1 MEEKKKNKINFN
13 IETLLYIYI
22 ILCPI
27 LDMASFIFRNIFN
40 TSISPSTIVRPLIAI
55 ISIVY
60 IFFKYKFKVKL
71 IIAGAIYGIYPI
83 AHLLVFKTLQS
94 GSSYSGIVHELQ
106 YLINYTF
113 MVLNLFI
120 YIYIF
125 KDKEKNKL
133 KQCIII
139 SSIIYIVSIYIAIL
153 TGTSSATYMEIGMG
167 FKGWFESGNSISAIL
182 TLTLFVLLT
191 MVKDK
196 KYRWTALGTILAIG
210 VFLTTLIGTRV
221 GLFGFVLVLGVY
233 LLIEII
239 ISFLNKIKIDKKLI
253 IGGIIV
259 ILGVVIIVILVG
271 SNTLERRKYLEEEE
285 IKVIDKEL
293 NEGAHITGD
302 LMKIK
307 SKIENGILEEGFMN
321 EPEKQSVI
329 DLYNIAKEKDLSHTQ
344 MRTLQLIYNFRLVKN
359 QSNIVYILFGNGYMN
374 QFYEMVL
381 EMEVPAFLFNF
392 GVIGFILYF
401 IPFFAVFA
409 YAFYMAIKN
418 IRKIDS
424 EYLMLLA
431 GSGFTFALS
440 FFSGYTFFNAS
451 TMMIEIV
458 INSLLM
464 IKIYNFKD
472 TKKEGNV

>member
-1 MEEKKKNKINFN
+1 MEKNKEQKFSL
-13 IETLLYIYI
+13 ETLLYIYI
-22 ILCPI
+22 IACPI
-27 LDMASFIFRNIFN
+27 LDMASFIFRNTFN
-40 TSISPSTIVRPLIAI
+40 ISFSPSTVVRPLIAI
-55 ISIVY
+55 ISITY

-71 IIAGAIYGIYPI
+71 LIAGAIYAIYAI

-94 GSSYSGIVHELQ
+94 GSSYSGITHELQ
-106 YLINYTF
+106 YLVNYTF

-133 KQCIII
+133 KQCILV
-139 SSIIYIVSIYIAIL
+139 SSIIYIASIYIAIF
-153 TGTSSATYMEIGMG
+153 TGTSSATYMETGMG

-182 TLTLFVLLT
+182 TLLLFVLLT

-196 KYRWTALGTILAIG
+196 KYRWIVVTIILAIG

-221 GLFGFVLVLGVY
+221 GLFGFILVIGVY

-239 ISFLNKIKIDKKLI
+239 TSLFNKIKIDKKII
-253 IGGIIV
+253 IGGIV
-259 ILGVVIIVILVG
+259 SILGVLLIVLLVG
-271 SNTLERRKYLEEEE
+271 SNTLERRKYLEEEG
-285 IKVIDKEL
+285 IKIVDNEL

-302 LMKIK
+302 LMEIK
-307 SKIENGILEEGFMN
+307 SKIENGTLEEGFMN

-344 MRTLQLIYNFRLVKN
+344 MRNLQLIYNFRLVRN
-359 QSNIVYILFGNGYMN
+359 QSNIIYILLGNGYMN

-381 EMEVPAFLFNF
+381 EMEIPAFLFNF
-392 GVIGFILYF
+392 GIIGFILYF
-401 IPFFAVFA
+401 VPFFAVFA
-409 YAFYMAIKN
+409 YALYMAVKN

-424 EYLMLLA
+424 EYLILLA

-440 FFSGYTFFNAS
+440 LFSGYTFFNAS
-451 TMMIEIV
+451 TMMIDIV
-458 INSLLM
+458 INSLLI
-464 IKIYNFKD
+464 IKVYKLKD
-472 TKKEGNV
+472 IKKEGNV